1 MSSPFTA
8 WRRSS
13 FTNTGD
19 CVELAWRKSSF
30 TETSDCVELAP
41 SAVRDSKNVPG
52 PILTFESP
60 GITALVA
67 AARDGALDLPG

>member
-8 WRRSS
+8 WRKSSRSS
-13 FTNTGD
+13 
-19 CVELAWRKSSF
+19 E
-30 TETSDCVELAP
+30 TECVELAP
-41 SAVRDSKNVPG
+41 TAVRDSKNLPG

-67 AARDGALDLPG
+67 AARAGALDLPG

>member
-8 WRRSS
+8 WRKSS
-13 FTNTGD
+13 QSDETD
-19 CVELAWRKSSF
+19 CVELAQ
-30 TETSDCVELAP
+30 
-41 SAVRDSKNVPG
+41 SAVRDSKIVPG

-67 AARDGALDLPG
+67 AARSGALDLPG

>member
-13 FTNTGD
+13 FSDHTD
-19 CVELAWRKSSF
+19 CI
-30 TETSDCVELAP
+30 ELAP
-41 SAVRDSKNVPG
+41 SAVRDSKNLPG

-67 AARDGALDLPG
+67 AARSGALDLPG